1 MRSVENHGR
10 QPDAVNRRQF
20 IALTAAAGAGLT
32 IGLAGTA
39 SGAGSGA
46 TFNPFVRVST
56 DGVVTVIVKHL
67 DKGQGAATGLA
78 TLVADELDAR
88 PTDVRTEFAP
98 ADAGTYK
105 NFFFG
110 DQGTGGSTAIANS
123 FDQYRRAGAAVRDM
137 LVRAAAR
144 QWGVDA
150 STVTID
156 RGRLIHRAS
165 GKAAGFGDFADAAAR
180 LAPPSSPALK
190 QPEEWMY
197 IGRSFPRVE
206 IADKT
211 QGAQGLFGMD
221 VQLPGML
228 VATVARPPRWG
239 ARLAAYDDTAT
250 RRVKG
255 VIATL
260 RVGDSVAVLARSTW
274 PAIKGREALKI
285 DWDDRRADRRN
296 TDDLMREYRA
306 LVQTPGLP
314 AARHE
319 DADAGLGRASKIV
332 EATYEFPYLAHAPM
346 EPLDVTVLFD
356 GRQATFWSGSQLQT
370 PDQQAAS
377 KVLGIPLGQ
386 VRINTMWAG
395 GSFGRRGVPDAHY
408 VAEAAAIAKAWG
420 KAQPIKVVYTRE
432 DDITGGYYRPAYV
445 HRVRAGVD
453 SRGSITGWEH
463 RIAGQSIIK
472 GTPYAPFIIRN
483 GVDRLSVEGVQ
494 DMTYDVSNLA
504 VELHTAGDGVPVL
517 WWRSVGHTHTAYA
530 VETMM
535 DMLAEAAGADPVDFR
550 LRLLGKDPRL
560 ANVLRL
566 AAAKAG
572 WSRPAASGLFRGVAV
587 HRSFSTAV
595 AQIAEVRMRE
605 DGTVKVERVVAA
617 VDCGVAVNP
626 DNVRAQIEGSIGYGL
641 GAVLRNQ
648 ITMKDGLVE
657 QANFDTYEPLRIDD
671 MPRVEVHLVK
681 STAKPTGVGEPGTP
695 PIGPA
700 VANAIYSATSKRITE
715 LPFSR
720 HGLA

>member
-1 MRSVENHGR
+1 MTDQRKDSASGPAIDRRS
-10 QPDAVNRRQF
+10 F
-20 IALTAAAGAGLT
+20 IVLGAAAGAGLT
-32 IGLAGTA
+32 LGIGAPGSAAGHA
-39 SGAGSGA
+39 PA
-46 TFNPFVRVST
+46 FNPFVRIDT
-56 DGVVTVIVKHL
+56 EGVITVVVKHL

-78 TLVADELDAR
+78 TLVAEELDAD
-88 PTDVRTEFAP
+88 PKYVRTEFAP
-98 ADAGTYK
+98 ADAGNYK

-123 FDQYRRAGAAVRDM
+123 FDQYRRAGAAARDM

-144 QWGVDA
+144 KWGVTPAKVRISD
-150 STVTID
+150 
-156 RGRLIHRAS
+156 GRLTDGTGRS
-165 GKAAGFGDFADAAAR
+165 AGFGDLADVAAR
-180 LAPPSSPALK
+180 LSPPSAPVLK
-190 QPEEWMY
+190 QPAEWRY
-197 IGRSFPRVE
+197 IGRSFSRVE
-206 IADKT
+206 IPDKAA
-211 QGAQGLFGMD
+211 GSPGLFGMD
-221 VQLPGML
+221 VQMPGML

-239 ARLAAYDDTAT
+239 ARLKGYDDGAT
-250 RRVKG
+250 RQVNG
-255 VIATL
+255 VIATV
-260 RVGDSVAVLARSTW
+260 RIGDSVAVLARSTW
-274 PAIKGREALKI
+274 PAIKGREALKLT
-285 DWDDRRADRRN
+285 WDNGRADRRN
-296 TDDLMREYRA
+296 TAELMREYRS
-306 LVQTPGLP
+306 LVDTPGLP

-319 DADAGLGRASKIV
+319 DAASGLARASKVV
-332 EATYEFPYLAHAPM
+332 EAVYEFPYLAHAPM

-377 KVLGIPLGQ
+377 RVLGIPMNQ
-386 VRINTMWAG
+386 VAINTMWAG

-445 HRVRAGVD
+445 HRVRAGID
-453 SRGSITGWEH
+453 GNGAITGWEH

-472 GTPYAPFIIRN
+472 GTPYEPFIVRN

-494 DMTYDVSNLA
+494 DMTYDVGNLA
-504 VELHTAGDGVPVL
+504 VELHTAGEGVPVL
-517 WWRSVGHTHTAYA
+517 WWRSVGHTHTAYT
-530 VETMM
+530 VETMI
-535 DMLAEAAGADPVDFR
+535 DRLAEAAGADPVAYR
-550 LRLLGKDPRL
+550 LGLLRKDPRL
-560 ANVLRL
+560 AGVLRL
-566 AAAKAG
+566 AADKAG
-572 WSRPAASGLFRGVAV
+572 WSRAPGSGIHRGVAV

-605 DGTVKVERVVAA
+605 DGTVRVERVVAA

-657 QANFDTYEPLRIDD
+657 QTNFDTYEPLRITD
-671 MPRVEVHLVK
+671 MPRVEVHIVR
-681 STAKPTGVGEPGTP
+681 SSAKPTGVGEPGTP

-700 VANAIYSATSKRITE
+700 VANAIYGATGQRVTE

>member
-1 MRSVENHGR
+1 MGNAGSRNLSNM
-10 QPDAVNRRQF
+10 DMNRREF
-20 IALTAAAGAGLT
+20 VVLGAAAGAGLT
-32 IGLAGTA
+32 LGIAATA
-39 SGAGSGA
+39 SAAGQDA
-46 TFNPFVRVST
+46 AFNPFVKISS

-78 TLVADELDAR
+78 TLVAEELDAD
-88 PTDVRTEFAP
+88 PAQVRTEFAP

-123 FDQYRRAGAAVRDM
+123 FDQYRRAGAAARDM
-137 LVRAAAR
+137 LVRAAAAKWKADPAGLSVR
-144 QWGVDA
+144 AGRVM
-150 STVTID
+150 D
-156 RGRLIHRAS
+156 RAGGR
-165 GKAAGFGDFADAAAR
+165 KAGFGELADAAAR
-180 LAPPSSPALK
+180 LSPPSSPPLK
-190 QPEEWMY
+190 RPEQWAY
-197 IGRSFPRVE
+197 IGKSFPRVE
-206 IADKT
+206 VRDKAKGGAD
-211 QGAQGLFGMD
+211 LFGMD

-239 ARLAAYDDTAT
+239 ARLLGYDDTAT
-250 RRVKG
+250 RQVKG

-260 RVGDSVAVLARSTW
+260 QVGDSVAVLARSTW
-274 PAIKGREALKI
+274 PAIKGRQALKL
-285 DWDDRRADRRN
+285 DWDNNQADRRN
-296 TDDLMREYRA
+296 TDDLIAGYRSM
-306 LVQTPGLP
+306 VQTPGLP

-319 DADAGLGRASKIV
+319 DAEAGLKRASKVI

-370 PDQQAAS
+370 PDQQTAAE
-377 KVLGIPLGQ
+377 VLGIPLNQ

-408 VAEAAAIAKAWG
+408 VAEAAAVAKAWG
-420 KAQPIKVVYTRE
+420 RAQPIKIVHTRE

-445 HRVRAGVD
+445 HRVRAGID
-453 SRGSITGWEH
+453 GRGAVVGWEH

-472 GTPYAPFIIRN
+472 GTPYEPFIVRN

-535 DMLAEAAGADPVDFR
+535 DMLAEAAGADPVAFR
-550 LRLLGKDPRL
+550 LGLLSKDPRL
-560 ANVLRL
+560 AGVLRL

-572 WSRPAASGLFRGVAV
+572 WSRPPPGGLHRGVAL

-595 AQIAEVRMRE
+595 AQIAEIRMRE
-605 DGTVKVERVVAA
+605 DGTVKVERVVTAL
-617 VDCGVAVNP
+617 DCGVAVNP

-671 MPRVEVHLVK
+671 MPSVEVHIVN

-700 VANAIYSATSKRITE
+700 VANAIYSATGRRITE